1 MRNLRTRTGG
11 AAFRLDAPLEF
22 PSDLPHLAPEP
33 VSNPRHRSSEFLRNF
48 LPVVAGTSERQDRPV
63 PLAQF
68 ANEVLQ
74 LQLRIYLPDPAM
86 VHHETGQL
94 NCSTRELKATGLGH
108 ESPKRPREGQQE
120 QSVLRG

>member
-1 MRNLRTRTGG
+1 MVNRMSPL
-11 AAFRLDAPLEF
+11 LISLEF
-22 PSDLPHLAPEP
+22 PSHSSDLAPET
-33 VSNPRHRSSEFLRNF
+33 VSNPRHRSSELLRNF

-68 ANEVLQ
+68 ANDVFQ

-86 VHHETGQL
+86 VHRQTGQL
-94 NCSTRELKATGLGH
+94 NCPTSELKSPGLGN

-120 QSVLRG
+120 